1 LGEIVEQ
8 PADYDGIASPGTL
21 ELLTFLAR
29 HGALLR
35 QFLVE
40 DFLGDLAGSARLQV
54 VSARPDSYF
63 PFEFAYDFD
72 PPNQPEIVLCD
83 EGVRLLQEGTRESTC
98 TAPHDS
104 SVLCPLGFW
113 GLSKT
118 IERHT
123 YQRPGRGYPRFLVRS
138 RPAEGRDRITL
149 GAGSM
154 FAASNRVDAFA
165 PGSIGRVAAALA
177 TTSAGHSL
185 RADTWDEWVVDVLA
199 RRPALLILLP
209 HTVYDDTSGFFG
221 LEIGE
226 HDRRLADQ
234 IDEEFVPP
242 EDRPVIVSL
251 LGCET
256 AVAGQISF
264 EKLPARFR
272 RAGAEI
278 VLGTI
283 TEVLGR
289 HAAPIA
295 ERLVN
300 LLYAEVA
307 TGPSTIGDVMVVLRR
322 RLLAEGIG
330 AVLAVTAFGD
340 AEWLIEA

>member
-1 LGEIVEQ
+1 
-8 PADYDGIASPGTL
+8 
-21 ELLTFLAR
+21 
-29 HGALLR
+29 
-35 QFLVE
+35 
-40 DFLGDLAGSARLQV
+40 
-54 VSARPDSYF
+54 
-63 PFEFAYDFD
+63 
-72 PPNQPEIVLCD
+72 
-83 EGVRLLQEGTRESTC
+83 
-98 TAPHDS
+98 
-104 SVLCPLGFW
+104 
-113 GLSKT
+113 
-118 IERHT
+118 
-123 YQRPGRGYPRFLVRS
+123 VRS